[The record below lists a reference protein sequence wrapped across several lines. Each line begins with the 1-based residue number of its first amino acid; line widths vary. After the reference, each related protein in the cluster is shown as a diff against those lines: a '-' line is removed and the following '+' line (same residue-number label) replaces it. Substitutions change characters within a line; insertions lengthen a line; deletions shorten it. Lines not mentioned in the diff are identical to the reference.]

1 MNKKPRFIPLLSD
14 TTAKA
19 LIKDEHYRWFYEDII
34 KYLTGIDLRGYKLI
48 DNELNSGN
56 KVKDYRTDLIFEKGK
71 HLVNLELNQFVYRY
85 TLVKNRS
92 YVLRLAGYGYL
103 SGEDYKERYVTQI
116 NLNNKIVNDG
126 KKEKSILNYKLQDP
140 KYKRVLK
147 NIKIME
153 IYLLNYK
160 NIVYNGTNKYDT
172 YVSMLTATS
181 FKELEEIVG
190 DLEEGRR
197 IMEKLKEL
205 GLDDKYGAY
214 YDAEI
219 VRKKEINSARSEG
232 YTDGKKEGK
241 KETLTSIAKTM
252 LKAGESINKVM
263 NYTGLKK
270 KDIMSL
276 M

>member
-19 LIKDEHYRWFYEDII
+19 LIKDKHYRWFYEDII

-85 TLVKNRS
+85 TLVKNRF
-92 YVLRLAGYGYL
+92 YALRLGGYGYL

-190 DLEEGRR
+190 DLEDSVKSF
-197 IMEKLKEL
+197 ME
-205 GLDDKYGAY
+205 
-214 YDAEI
+214 
-219 VRKKEINSARSEG
+219 N
-232 YTDGKKEGK
+232 
-241 KETLTSIAKTM
+241 
-252 LKAGESINKVM
+252 
-263 NYTGLKK
+263 
-270 KDIMSL
+270 
-276 M
+276 